1 MFFLI
6 YVTESHLAK
15 LKYCTITMFCTM
27 KLAIL
32 FVAASLMLVG
42 ALVAIAV
49 PSPVQAA
56 FSYCIN
62 GVLPCFDNKGDC
74 QKELRNIVTKAKCER
89 QKPL

>member
-1 MFFLI
+1 MLHHNELWADISLSQHPWMLI
-6 YVTESHLAK
+6 GA
-15 LKYCTITMFCTM
+15 TI
-27 KLAIL
+27 
-32 FVAASLMLVG
+32 
-42 ALVAIAV
+42 AIAM
-49 PSPVQAA
+49 PNPVHAA

>member
-1 MFFLI
+1 MF
-6 YVTESHLAK
+6 Y
-15 LKYCTITMFCTM
+15 TM
-27 KLAIL
+27 KLVYL
-32 FVAASLMLVG
+32 FVAASLMLIG
-42 ALVAIAV
+42 ATIAIAM
-49 PSPVQAA
+49 PNPVHAA